1 MESQVVRRRV
11 NMIVSHL
18 AGNEDLPAATH
29 LLPLNCSSSINSVA
43 RRCDNRMLFAR
54 QGSISQARFM
64 RQVSI
69 DESSGES
76 NKSHNGVPPHSSC
89 SAIIDSSCNPMGAPL
104 FSRPIQMKPQ
114 ASIVEYRPAKQDC
127 QLSMEDPPKFSRPY
141 KGVDGHNKNFTKNV
155 RSDVKELSP
164 RMDVAESKWHYV
176 MTVELPAGS
185 SMNSIRVEVD
195 ERNLIVMGK
204 RSTQR
209 WRASSGSRDSVSTYQ
224 NRDTIQGPYQIV
236 WPLPNNVNKDRISAE
251 IVNGVLRI
259 TLPKL

>member
-1 MESQVVRRRV
+1 MENQVVRRRV
-11 NMIVSHL
+11 NMIVGHFS
-18 AGNEDLPAATH
+18 GNEDLPAATH

-54 QGSISQARFM
+54 QGSISQACFM

-69 DESSGES
+69 EESSGANNS
-76 NKSHNGVPPHSSC
+76 SHNGVPPHSSC
-89 SAIIDSSCNPMGAPL
+89 SAIKDSSCNPLGTPL

-114 ASIVEYRPAKQDC
+114 ASIVEYRPAKQEC
-127 QLSMEDPPKFSRPY
+127 QLSLEGPPKFSRPY
-141 KGVDGHNKNFTKNV
+141 KGFDGHNKNSENI

-164 RMDVAESKWHYV
+164 RMDVAESKWYYV
-176 MTVELPAGS
+176 MTVELPGS

-195 ERNLIVMGK
+195 EKNLIVTGK

-209 WRASSGSRDSVSTYQ
+209 WRASSGSRDSVTTLQ

-236 WPLPNNVNKDRISAE
+236 WPLPNNVNKERISAE

-259 TLPKL
+259 TLPKV